1 VKTARALATR
11 AEAASLADLYRVPD
25 NGKAELVHGDLVL
38 MSPTGGV
45 PGRAAGR
52 IYRSLDD
59 YEREAGGG
67 YAFPDNVGFVV
78 DLPDRR
84 SFSPDAAFWVGELPA
99 GGQFLTGAPV
109 FAVEVRS
116 ENDYGPEA
124 ELALARK
131 RADYFAAGT
140 QVVWDVDVL
149 RESEIRSY
157 RSASPNKP
165 SVFRRGQR
173 ADAAPVLPGWSVLVD
188 EVLGSRS

>member
-1 VKTARALATR
+1 MSTR
-11 AEAASLADLYRVPD
+11 AGTASLADLYLVPD
-25 NGKAELVHGDLVL
+25 NGKAELVHGNLVL
-38 MSPTGGV
+38 RSPTGGV

-99 GGQFLTGAPV
+99 GGQFLTGAPI

-116 ENDYGPEA
+116 ESDYGPEA

-131 RADYFAAGT
+131 RADYFAADT

-149 RESEIRSY
+149 REAEIRAY
-157 RSASPNKP
+157 RSAFPTKP
-165 SVFRRGQR
+165 AIFRRGQW
-173 ADAAPVLPGWSVLVD
+173 ADAEPALPGWSMLVD
-188 EVLGSRS
+188 DVLLSKP

>member
-1 VKTARALATR
+1 MKTARAMATR
-11 AEAASLADLYRVPD
+11 ADATLAELYRVPD
-25 NGKAELVHGDLVL
+25 KGKAELVNGDLVL

-59 YEREAGGG
+59 YERESEGG

-78 DLPDRR
+78 DLPARR

-99 GGQFLTGAPV
+99 GGQFLTGAPI

-131 RADYFAAGT
+131 RADYFAAGCL
-140 QVVWDVDVL
+140 VVWDVDVL
-149 RESEIRSY
+149 REGEIRAH
-157 RSASPNKP
+157 RSASPQKP
-165 SVFRRGQR
+165 IFRRGQR
-173 ADAAPVLPGWSVLVD
+173 ADAEPALAGWSMVVD
-188 EVLGSRS
+188 EVVGLKR

>member
-1 VKTARALATR
+1 
-11 AEAASLADLYRVPD
+11 
-25 NGKAELVHGDLVL
+25 
-38 MSPTGGV
+38 V

-59 YEREAGGG
+59 YERESGGG

-99 GGQFLTGAPV
+99 GGQFLTGAPI

-124 ELALARK
+124 EIALARK

-149 RESEIRSY
+149 REGEIKSY
-157 RSASPNKP
+157 RSTSPQIP
-165 SVFRRGQR
+165 IAFRRGQR
-173 ADAAPVLPGWSVLVD
+173 ADADPVLQGWSLLVD
-188 EVLGSRS
+188 DVLRSSR

>member
-1 VKTARALATR
+1 MATR
-11 AEAASLADLYRVPD
+11 AEASLADLYRVPE
-25 NGKAELVHGDLVL
+25 NGKAELVRGELVL

-59 YEREAGGG
+59 YERESGGG

-99 GGQFLTGAPV
+99 GGQFLTGAPL

-149 RESEIRSY
+149 RDGEIRVY
-157 RSASPNKP
+157 RSAHPHQP
-165 SVFRRGQR
+165 DIFRRGQR
-173 ADAAPVLPGWSVLVD
+173 ADAEPSLRGWSMRVDDVLVA
-188 EVLGSRS
+188 GR